1 MLENG
6 LLDNCNRMGNYL
18 GEELRKMQK
27 RFPRMG
33 DVRQAGLHIG
43 VELVKDPENKE
54 ADEKLLARVRSFA
67 MEHGVLFGVGG
78 ILKNVLKIK
87 PPFVINRAEADTVL
101 NVLAEALK

>member
-1 MLENG
+1 
-6 LLDNCNRMGNYL
+6 
-18 GEELRKMQK
+18 
-27 RFPRMG
+27 
-33 DVRQAGLHIG
+33 
-43 VELVKDPENKE
+43 
-54 ADEKLLARVRSFA
+54 